1 MIAAITLP
9 SALAAKEAT
18 STIPIVFYSGGDPV
32 EEGLV
37 TSFSRPGGNLTGISL
52 FLNTLGPKRLEL
64 IRELGWIEGKNIV
77 IEFRWADRV
86 DELPALAAELVRM
99 HVDVIFASSSPWSC
113 RVNLPNAP
121 RRWPSLRRHRT
132 SGWPRPRRKGRKRG
146 RVFIEYT
153 WPNLTTL
160 DFPEI
165 GAPGR
170 TTAKSRSKWFAPML
184 RSRQRER

>member
-1 MIAAITLP
+1 MAIH
-9 SALAAKEAT
+9 
-18 STIPIVFYSGGDPV
+18 IRRRDF
-32 EEGLV
+32 
-37 TSFSRPGGNLTGISL
+37 ISL
-52 FLNTLGPKRLEL
+52 LGGSAAAWPLVARRAMPDRIRRIGYLGFGPASAYATRVDARRTGL
-64 IRELGWIEGKNIV
+64 RELGWIEGKNIV

-146 RVFIEYT
+146 RVFIEYWSAPLRVDT
-153 WPNLTTL
+153 VQAARLTIRRACSCSNLAGL
-160 DFPEI
+160 RYPSAEW
-165 GAPGR
+165 
-170 TTAKSRSKWFAPML
+170 SRL
-184 RSRQRER
+184 LL

>member
-1 MIAAITLP
+1 MRRRNFLGVLGAAVAWP
-9 SALAAKEAT
+9 LAARAQQPAKLARIGFLGLGQASAWSSRVEALRT
-18 STIPIVFYSGGDPV
+18 
-32 EEGLV
+32 GL
-37 TSFSRPGGNLTGISL
+37 RD
-52 FLNTLGPKRLEL
+52 
-64 IRELGWIEGKNIV
+64 LGWVEGKNIV

-86 DELPALAAELVRM
+86 EQLPGLAAELVRM

-146 RVFIEYT
+146 RVSIEYT

-170 TTAKSRSKWFAPML
+170 TTAKSRSKWFTPML

>member
-1 MIAAITLP
+1 VIAAITLP

-52 FLNTLGPKRLEL
+52 FLNTLGPMRLEL

-132 SGWPRPRRKGRKRG
+132 SG
-146 RVFIEYT
+146 
-153 WPNLTTL
+153 
-160 DFPEI
+160 
-165 GAPGR
+165 
-170 TTAKSRSKWFAPML
+170 
-184 RSRQRER
+184 

>member
-1 MIAAITLP
+1 MAIH
-9 SALAAKEAT
+9 
-18 STIPIVFYSGGDPV
+18 IRRRDF
-32 EEGLV
+32 
-37 TSFSRPGGNLTGISL
+37 ISL
-52 FLNTLGPKRLEL
+52 LGGSAAAWPLVARRAMPDRIRRIGYLGFGPASPYATRVDARRTGL
-64 IRELGWIEGKNIV
+64 RELGWIEGKNIV

-170 TTAKSRSKWFAPML
+170 TTAKSRSKWLAPML
-184 RSRQRER
+184 RSRKRER